1 MSGHSKWSSIKHKK
15 GAADAKRGALFTKLT
30 RAITVAAREGGG
42 DLEGNPSLALAV
54 QKAKDASMPKDNIER
69 AVNKGTGA
77 DQDAAAFERIV
88 YEGYGPGGV
97 ALLVDSLTDNRNR
110 TGSEVRH
117 TFSKFNGNL
126 GEPGSVNYLFEKK
139 GELVVDGTRYS
150 EDDLMVAI
158 EAGAE
163 DVSVDGDVFEV
174 ITEPSDFTAVR
185 EALEAAGVELQSA
198 EVNMRPSTRTPVE
211 ESDAGTLMRLIDAL
225 EENDDVQA
233 VHANFD
239 VDDAVMERV
248 AASA

>member
-42 DLEGNPSLALAV
+42 DVEGNPSLALAV

-77 DQDAAAFERIV
+77 DQDADAFERMV

-97 ALLVDSLTDNRNR
+97 ALLVDALTDNRNR

-139 GELVVDGTRYS
+139 GELVVDGSRYS

-174 ITEPSDFTAVR
+174 VTEPSDFTAVR

-198 EVNMRPSTRTPVE
+198 AVNMRPSTRTPVE

-239 VDDAVMERV
+239 VDDAVLERV
-248 AASA
+248 AAA